1 MSAERPILIVD
12 DDGVLRETLA
22 DQLAVDGE
30 FTAVAAG
37 TIGEAEE
44 KLNAKDARFD
54 AVILDVGLP
63 DGDGRD
69 LCTKLRRQGQKMPII
84 MLTGSDAETD
94 VVRGLDSG
102 ANDYIAKP
110 FRLNELLARL
120 RAQLR
125 IFENSEDAVFTIGPY
140 TFRPSAKLLQ
150 DPAKNRRI
158 RLTEKEAA
166 ILKFLYRAGTR
177 AVARQVLLNEVWGYN
192 AAVTTHTLETHI
204 YRLRQKIE
212 PDPANARLLVTEGGG
227 YRLDPEG
234 VPGLG
239 RGSLA
244 GQLDHFPQ
252 ISNEGAVLPGLC
264 LLIGHPQ
271 QVGRV
276 HGDECRLSVGHFDWP
291 AALAGDGDGAP
302 KHRTRGG
309 PTHRH
314 HQLRPQPH
322 QFDVEPEAAGL
333 DLGRLGGFVDAPL
346 AARFELEVFH
356 RVGDV
361 DRAPVDARL
370 LHCAIHDL
378 PGRTDERTADHVF
391 LVARLLADEQQTWH
405 ARAPRR
411 TPSVTPASWRWQ
423 RRQSDASC
431 IASCSGG
438 SGCSGSTTGP
448 SGGRSGGRGTSSSC
462 SASGI
467 AVPIRAWRSRLA
479 LMLLPP

>member
-1 MSAERPILIVD
+1 MTTTPCARPWRISS
-12 DDGVLRETLA
+12 RS
-22 DQLAVDGE
+22 
-30 FTAVAAG
+30 TASSRPSRPAR
-37 TIGEAEE
+37 IGEAEE
-44 KLNAKDARFD
+44 KLAAKDARFD

-69 LCTKLRRQGQKMPII
+69 LCTKLRKQGQKMPII

-177 AVARQVLLNEVWGYN
+177 PVARQVLLNEVWGYN

-234 VPGLG
+234 VPGIASRAPSRPAPATFRQVG
-239 RGSLA
+239 
-244 GQLDHFPQ
+244 D
-252 ISNEGAVLPGLC
+252 EGAVLPRLC
-264 LLIGHPQ
+264 IF
-271 QVGRV
+271 VRA
-276 HGDECRLSVGHFDWP
+276 P
-291 AALAGDGDGAP
+291 AA
-302 KHRTRGG
+302 
-309 PTHRH
+309 
-314 HQLRPQPH
+314 
-322 QFDVEPEAAGL
+322 
-333 DLGRLGGFVDAPL
+333 
-346 AARFELEVFH
+346 
-356 RVGDV
+356 
-361 DRAPVDARL
+361 
-370 LHCAIHDL
+370 
-378 PGRTDERTADHVF
+378 GRTG
-391 LVARLLADEQQTWH
+391 AR
-405 ARAPRR
+405 
-411 TPSVTPASWRWQ
+411 
-423 RRQSDASC
+423 
-431 IASCSGG
+431 
-438 SGCSGSTTGP
+438 
-448 SGGRSGGRGTSSSC
+448 
-462 SASGI
+462 
-467 AVPIRAWRSRLA
+467 
-479 LMLLPP
+479 